1 MIKQTA
7 EIDQLYGGVNTFTG
21 IPMQQTWTAI
31 YALNRFIQNEPDLVR
46 IVDLGSGYGGLT
58 LFFGMCMKNR
68 GGKVLSMDL
77 ISPHFNP
84 VGLVPVTFRRIDI
97 FTPEAIALVKKFL
110 RNGGQ
115 NLIFCDDGHKPDEL
129 NTYGKLL
136 KPLDF
141 IMVHDFRSEITEKEV
156 LTAMKKLGLEFYEY
170 DLFSKNNTR
179 IVSMRKGEGK

>member
-1 MIKQTA
+1 MTKQTA

-77 ISPHFNP
+77 MNLYFNP
-84 VGLVPVTFRRIDI
+84 VGLVTFRKIDI

-110 RNGGQ
+110 KAGGK
-115 NLIFCDDGHKPDEL
+115 NLIFCDNGNKPKEL
-129 NTYGKLL
+129 DTYGKLL
-136 KPLDF
+136 KGGDF
-141 IMVHDFRSEITEKEV
+141 IMAHDYKTEIMEEEV
-156 LTAMKKLGLEFYEY
+156 EIVAQKYGLEFYEQE
-170 DLFSKNNTR
+170 LFGGNTH
-179 IVSMRKGEGK
+179 IVSLKKVGK